1 VGFNAYRPGKIKPAD
16 IAMLVAAVVV
26 VVAAILWVWLG

>member
-1 VGFNAYRPGKIKPAD
+1 LGFNAYRPGKIKPAD
-16 IAMLVAAVVV
+16 IAMLVALVVV